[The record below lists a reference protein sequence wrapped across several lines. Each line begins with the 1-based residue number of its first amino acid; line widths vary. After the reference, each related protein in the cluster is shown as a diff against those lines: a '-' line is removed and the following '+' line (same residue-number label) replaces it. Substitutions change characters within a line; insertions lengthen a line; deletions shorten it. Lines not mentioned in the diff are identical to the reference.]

1 MSGSVDLSLLPPS
14 GPEEPPVVAE
24 LVARPLDSTP
34 RRSRVWTVFVA
45 VLAALVAI
53 VIAQVAAMVVLVA
66 WHLAEG
72 ATPGDL
78 QERLLDTVTQ
88 PGMFIALGLVGQLTL
103 LTTALAAGWLS
114 PQPLAQRLGL
124 VRPALSA
131 ASSGVLIVGVVVPF
145 AVGISLAYALA
156 EVIEPDLS
164 VKALYEKM
172 TPGMALPFLLFISL
186 APGFSEELLFRGYM
200 QRRLLER
207 WNASAAILV
216 TSLIFALF
224 HITPHAVVFALP
236 VGIWLGLMAWKSR
249 SVWPGIVCHALI
261 NGMWNIWQL
270 GVRFDYFPPR
280 PPVGL
285 LVGLGIVGVAAFAAS
300 LWLIFRRPQEA

>member
-1 MSGSVDLSLLPPS
+1 
-14 GPEEPPVVAE
+14 
-24 LVARPLDSTP
+24 
-34 RRSRVWTVFVA
+34 
-45 VLAALVAI
+45 
-53 VIAQVAAMVVLVA
+53 
-66 WHLAEG
+66 
-72 ATPGDL
+72 
-78 QERLLDTVTQ
+78 
-88 PGMFIALGLVGQLTL
+88 
-103 LTTALAAGWLS
+103 
-114 PQPLAQRLGL
+114 
-124 VRPALSA
+124 
-131 ASSGVLIVGVVVPF
+131 
-145 AVGISLAYALA
+145 
-156 EVIEPDLS
+156 
-164 VKALYEKM
+164 
-172 TPGMALPFLLFISL
+172 LLFISL